1 MVAELP
7 RTIGKYIVLGEL
19 GRGATSIVYRGK
31 DPFASREVAI
41 KVFHPEAINNPIER
55 ARFSKLFVK
64 EASIAGKL
72 NHPHIVNIYDAVVDA
87 NEQSGYIVMEM
98 VRGSS
103 LDEYAIQDKLL
114 PTQTVMQLIFKC
126 CTALDFAAKQG
137 IIHRDIKPA
146 NIMYHPSGEIKI
158 TDFGAALM
166 MDKEQTQAEGIGS
179 PAYMSPEQIENK
191 ELSHQTDIYSL
202 GVVMYKLLTGRIPYD
217 ADNTYALMHKIV
229 NEPPIHIQDL
239 RHSLPDTI
247 AAIVHRAME
256 KDTSKRYPEWADFVG
271 DLAASVMPASQSSK
285 NLADSE
291 KFGMLKPLEFFSEFT
306 DVELWEL
313 IRISQWAKFPTGKLL
328 MKEGDVG
335 SSFYMLMDG
344 EVYVTKMG
352 KMITSL
358 TKGDC
363 FGEMAYIDKQNA
375 RRSASIIS
383 GTPVILIKIKSSALE
398 EASNNL
404 QLKFNK
410 MFLKTLVRR
419 LAYTNTELASL
430 VA

>member
-1 MVAELP
+1 MKPELTH
-7 RTIGKYIVLGEL
+7 TIGKYLILGEL
-19 GRGATSIVYRGK
+19 GRGATSIVYRGR
-31 DPFASREVAI
+31 DPFSSREVAI
-41 KVFHPEAINNPIER
+41 KVFHPEGIADPEER
-55 ARFSKLFVK
+55 SHFSKLFVK

-72 NHPHIVNIYDAVVDA
+72 NHPHIVNIYDAVID
-87 NEQSGYIVMEM
+87 NNDHSGYIVMEN
-98 VRGSS
+98 VRGSP
-103 LDEYAIQDKLL
+103 LDGYAKTDKLL
-114 PTQTVMQLIFKC
+114 PTQTVMQIIFKC

-166 MDKEQTQAEGIGS
+166 MNKEQTQSEGVGS
-179 PAYMSPEQIENK
+179 PAYMSPEQIEHK
-191 ELSHQTDIYSL
+191 ELTHQTDIYSL

-229 NEPPIHIQDL
+229 NEPPIPIKDL
-239 RHSLPDTI
+239 RHSLPDNI
-247 AAIVHRAME
+247 ANIVHRAME
-256 KDTSKRYPEWADFVG
+256 KDRSKRYGEWADFVG
-271 DLAASVMPASQSSK
+271 DLAASVMPTSQSSK

-291 KFGMLKPLEFFSEFT
+291 KFSMLKPLPFFQEFT
-306 DVELWEL
+306 EVELWEL

-328 MKEGDVG
+328 MKEGDIG
-335 SSFYMLMDG
+335 SSLYMLMEG
-344 EVYVTKMG
+344 EVYVTKLG

-363 FGEMAYIDKQNA
+363 FGEMAYIDKENA

-383 GTPVILIKIKSSALE
+383 GTPVVLLKIKSSALE
-398 EASNNL
+398 EASDNL
-404 QLKFNK
+404 QLKFNR

-419 LAYTNTELASL
+419 LSYTNAELASL